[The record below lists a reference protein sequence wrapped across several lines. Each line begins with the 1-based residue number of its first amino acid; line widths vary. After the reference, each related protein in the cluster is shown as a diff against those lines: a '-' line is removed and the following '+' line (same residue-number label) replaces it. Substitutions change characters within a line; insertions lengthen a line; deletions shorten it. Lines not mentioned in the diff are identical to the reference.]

1 MQEARRRS
9 GRLGGRPPKP
19 THDEAREDAPRRL
32 VPRALQKLE
41 EQLDSDDQ
49 RIAQT
54 AALRI
59 LEWDWGKP
67 TAPVEDVTERPPE
80 FLIWKHPGVEAAAKL
95 KATLEERERLAFKP
109 HLKKALPV
117 GEQSA

>member
-1 MQEARRRS
+1 
-9 GRLGGRPPKP
+9 
-19 THDEAREDAPRRL
+19 

-49 RIAQT
+49 RIVQT

-67 TAPVEDVTERPPE
+67 TTPVEDVTDKPVA
-80 FLIWKHPGVEAAAKL
+80 FLWKHPGVAQAVEL
-95 KATLEERERLAFKP
+95 KSELEERERLAFKP

-117 GEQSA
+117 GEPSA